1 MDKSY
6 KIMSIMLALFLS
18 FSLAAPVAEA
28 SFMDDILG
36 FLGLGGDQ
44 EREEDLI
51 NFTVENFTFDE
62 DSQFSV
68 DFSDHLYYQNHDII
82 SMTNEGSSNI
92 LVSYNFSESYDVI
105 FNASA
110 NWNGN
115 ETITFTVT
123 SSENIIDSDSILIIV
138 ILSQ

>member
-51 NFTVENFTFDE
+51 NF
-62 DSQFSV
+62 
-68 DFSDHLYYQNHDII
+68 II
-82 SMTNEGSSNI
+82 I
-92 LVSYNFSESYDVI
+92 
-105 FNASA
+105 
-110 NWNGN
+110 
-115 ETITFTVT
+115 
-123 SSENIIDSDSILIIV
+123 
-138 ILSQ
+138 